1 MGFGS
6 FNTGGSGG
14 IVYSDVESTSP
25 TKTRS
30 ANFLTTRFDG
40 EGSFKGEGG
49 GGIFLDVTGDGEAA
63 SGALVS
69 GTLMTAPGSLVS
81 GTLMTVSGT
90 LAGLSGTRRSWR
102 IFTGALAGAGRRL
115 AVRISPNC
123 EK

>member
-30 ANFLTTRFDG
+30 AHLFLTTRFDG

-49 GGIFLDVTGDGEAA
+49 GGIFLDVTGEGEAA

-69 GTLMTAPGSLVS
+69 
-81 GTLMTVSGT
+81 
-90 LAGLSGTRRSWR
+90 
-102 IFTGALAGAGRRL
+102 
-115 AVRISPNC
+115 
-123 EK
+123 